1 MTRPGNSP
9 RIRRLLHF
17 SAIVAVILPCAYGFI
32 GKFIELV
39 RVYRGEVDGAFAI
52 APIINYLLAST
63 GFIFLFGWAAMNGMF
78 HDIEAQKQQM
88 LDNESQLDARGP
100 FRAPDAAVRH

>member
-1 MTRPGNSP
+1 MNGLWENPTF
-9 RIRRLLHF
+9 RRVIHLL
-17 SAIVAVILPCAYGFI
+17 AVLGVIAPCAYGFI

-52 APIINYLLAST
+52 APIVNYLLASS

-78 HDIEAQKQQM
+78 RNI
-88 LDNESQLDARGP
+88 ESQKVDMLINEFRLDSTGLFKMPEDPR
-100 FRAPDAAVRH
+100 RR